1 MDCSQNEEMQGFRDL
16 LLSFSSHL
24 SAKENERGI
33 GWEAER
39 KPEVWIPAEE
49 GAC

>member
-1 MDCSQNEEMQGFRDL
+1 MQGFRES

-33 GWEAER
+33 GWEAEG
-39 KPEVWIPAEE
+39 KPEVWKPAEE